1 MASRFVY
8 RHFDANQMTVIGKTV
23 MDTAIKPRILSGINA
38 NDAPAKPL
46 SVRYIKAKLKRGL
59 QPMRDLV
66 WRGLTMRSMRVVN
79 ATANKVAIGF
89 DNPEAGKIAAI
100 NNARDRMFWFS
111 DKDQKVIQSVVQT
124 QLRSGG
130 NVGTG
135 KA

>member
-23 MDTAIKPRILSGINA
+23 MDTAIKPRIFAGINA

-59 QPMRDLV
+59 NPIRDLV

-89 DNPEAGKIAAI
+89 DNPQAGKIAAI

-124 QLRSGG
+124 QLRTGG